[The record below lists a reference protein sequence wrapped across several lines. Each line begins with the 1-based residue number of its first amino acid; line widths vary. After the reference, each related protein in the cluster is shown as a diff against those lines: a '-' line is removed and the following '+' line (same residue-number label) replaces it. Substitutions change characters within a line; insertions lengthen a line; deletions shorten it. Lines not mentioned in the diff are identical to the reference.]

1 MKRPSQKM
9 TRSKKKEDTKCY
21 AFCELIDLSTSQR
34 STTLQKIRPPIMYP
48 HMLTQVPAPPPLY
61 PATQAAHTYGGCV
74 PHIEGEGSISLLGR
88 RVCAPVFPTNS
99 PELILQLLWEST
111 VAPTPFLQGL

>member
-1 MKRPSQKM
+1 MKGKRRLRSNRKKRKKV
-9 TRSKKKEDTKCY
+9 TRSKKKEDTKWK

-34 STTLQKIRPPIMYP
+34 STTLWDDRHGIRNP

-61 PATQAAHTYGGCV
+61 PATHAAHTYGGCV

-88 RVCAPVFPTNS
+88 RVCAPVFPTNC
-99 PELILQLLWEST
+99 PEWILW
-111 VAPTPFLQGL
+111 